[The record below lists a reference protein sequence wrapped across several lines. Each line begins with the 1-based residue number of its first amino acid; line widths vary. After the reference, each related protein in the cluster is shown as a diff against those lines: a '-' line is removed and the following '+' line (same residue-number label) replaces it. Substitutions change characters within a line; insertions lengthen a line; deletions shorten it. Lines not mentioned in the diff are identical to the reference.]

1 MNLISTSKWP
11 GRTLGNLALTG
22 SLFLHVGFI
31 ALFSSWQ
38 SDWKVADKNPPEAI
52 QVKFLP
58 APPAQKDI
66 QKPAPVDIAHFFRT
80 PSVSAP
86 PAPMS
91 HLKAR
96 TFKLSASVH
105 QPMPWR
111 PQSMLSSKKYS
122 KRRMVQRT
130 TLPAMEAKPMAIL
143 LSKIFQ
149 PNHDATQ
156 HVKTRPSPILKTHPA
171 KSVQGVAPVEVR
183 AIGQPTVI
191 QRRVPLLQAIFSN
204 NPGPGS
210 LNAFPMEIPMLVTDR
225 VQPMKSPAPSQSGTT
240 SPPTGIAA
248 KAPEKYATPQTL
260 RAKLAALPRKLTQNP
275 SADREV
281 PDANLN
287 GLRGLFT
294 GEVRQRIAN
303 AKYYPRIA
311 KRRGMEGQP
320 VIAFTLSKTGRL
332 MKVDL
337 ARTSGYQLLDQAALE
352 AVHQAAPYPEIPAEL
367 KTDTFQ
373 FKLPISFVLK

>member
-66 QKPAPVDIAHFFRT
+66 QKPAPVGIAHFFRT

-96 TFKLSASVH
+96 TFRLSASVH
-105 QPMPWR
+105 QPMSWS
-111 PQSMLSSKKYS
+111 PQSLLSSKKYL

-156 HVKTRPSPILKTHPA
+156 HVKTRPSPILKTHPT
-171 KSVQGVAPVEVR
+171 KSVQAVASVEVR

-204 NPGPGS
+204 NPGTGP

-240 SPPTGIAA
+240 SPPNGIAA
-248 KAPEKYATPQTL
+248 QAPEKYATPQTL
-260 RAKLAALPRKLTQNP
+260 KAKLAALPRKSTQIP
-275 SADREV
+275 SADRDP

-287 GLRGLFT
+287 GLRGLYT
-294 GEVRQRIAN
+294 GQVRQRIAN
-303 AKYYPRIA
+303 AKHYPRVA
-311 KRRGMEGQP
+311 RRRGMEGQP
-320 VIAFTLSKTGRL
+320 IIAFTLNKGGRL
-332 MKVDL
+332 MKVGL
-337 ARTSGYQLLDQAALE
+337 TQTSGHQLLDQAALE